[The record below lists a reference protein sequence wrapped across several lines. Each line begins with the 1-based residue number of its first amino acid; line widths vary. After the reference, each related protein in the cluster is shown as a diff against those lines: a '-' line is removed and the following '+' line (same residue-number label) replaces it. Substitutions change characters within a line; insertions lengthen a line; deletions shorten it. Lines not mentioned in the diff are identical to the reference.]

1 MVILDTFHF
10 SSRSQKHCTL
20 IGAYF
25 NMSVEIYSGCDIAD
39 QVANGLFSK
48 MHNTITAVMMS
59 ELKDQKKCAAAI
71 QFNEAKNKR
80 AGGGN
85 QKPWIRF
92 FGLSY
97 ERIKEYQHPA

>member
-1 MVILDTFHF
+1 
-10 SSRSQKHCTL
+10 
-20 IGAYF
+20 
-25 NMSVEIYSGCDIAD
+25 
-39 QVANGLFSK
+39 
-48 MHNTITAVMMS
+48 MS

-97 ERIKEYQHPA
+97 ERRKKYQHPA